1 MSVYHM
7 KVVDAKKP
15 TIRSLNTSKLLEAY
29 KRSIGPASFGVGKS
43 IMMKPPVFLAS
54 DKLPHFGE
62 WFMVVTP
69 LGHRLA
75 FRGPAGEWRQV
86 RDGSPLEGVQS
97 WYPMDGEQA
106 HAMQTSGQQETR
118 QAFQPGGL
126 AP

>member
-1 MSVYHM
+1 MY
-7 KVVDAKKP
+7 
-15 TIRSLNTSKLLEAY
+15 LEPVSGTRLSHESSSRRQNPPAEASIPQSY
-29 KRSIGPASFGVGKS
+29 WKRTNEVLAAASFGVGKF

-69 LGHRLA
+69 LGHRLG

-97 WYPMDGEQA
+97 WYPMDGE
-106 HAMQTSGQQETR
+106 HPVETL
-118 QAFQPGGL
+118 PGHL
-126 AP
+126 